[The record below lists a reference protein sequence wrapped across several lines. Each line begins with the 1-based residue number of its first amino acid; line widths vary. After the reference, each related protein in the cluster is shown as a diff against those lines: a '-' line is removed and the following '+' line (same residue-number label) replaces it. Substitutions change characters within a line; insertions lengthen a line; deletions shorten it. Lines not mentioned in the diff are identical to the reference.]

1 MASDPTQGLAQAPAA
16 RPSGADAQ
24 RITRNTLYLLA
35 GQVLGRGIGFAYILT
50 LARLLGVEEF
60 GLYNLVIGLV
70 SIAMTAVDFGL
81 ARLVLRDLARDP
93 QSTDRHLATLLPLR
107 MLLALAGYVLLLA
120 LVALSGYS
128 SRTLLLVAI
137 TAVALLPTSL
147 GMLFDVLFHARQQM
161 RYSAA
166 GDVVLGLTQ
175 FVAGVGVLL
184 AGGGLQAVLASN
196 IVAACAYCA
205 FLAWQV
211 RASGQ
216 RIRLHLERAL
226 AWQLLRKA
234 APYALVTLLAIVATR
249 SELLLLGALA
259 DQRALGLFSAAAK
272 FPETCLLLPAVFAAA
287 AAPVLAQCHA
297 SAPARLPEVY
307 GWMLRRVLLTTLP
320 VALAGVVLTPTIL
333 RTLFPATYG
342 AAAPLMQLLF
352 AGLPLAALQLV
363 NSAMLTMSNR
373 TRLMIGTAALAA
385 GVQLALAAL
394 LIAHQ
399 GLAGAAWS
407 AVLAPGLAFVLVYAC
422 LRRWLFGRVE
432 LRRQIGSPLLAAA
445 AGVAALAAWPA
456 GWDTLRLLPVL
467 GAYGAVLLALGA
479 VWPPPAGLP
488 ASDEVPA

>member
-226 AWQLLRKA
+226 AW
-234 APYALVTLLAIVATR
+234 
-249 SELLLLGALA
+249 
-259 DQRALGLFSAAAK
+259 
-272 FPETCLLLPAVFAAA
+272 
-287 AAPVLAQCHA
+287 
-297 SAPARLPEVY
+297 
-307 GWMLRRVLLTTLP
+307 
-320 VALAGVVLTPTIL
+320 
-333 RTLFPATYG
+333 
-342 AAAPLMQLLF
+342 
-352 AGLPLAALQLV
+352 
-363 NSAMLTMSNR
+363 
-373 TRLMIGTAALAA
+373 
-385 GVQLALAAL
+385 
-394 LIAHQ
+394 
-399 GLAGAAWS
+399 
-407 AVLAPGLAFVLVYAC
+407 
-422 LRRWLFGRVE
+422 
-432 LRRQIGSPLLAAA
+432 
-445 AGVAALAAWPA
+445 
-456 GWDTLRLLPVL
+456 
-467 GAYGAVLLALGA
+467 
-479 VWPPPAGLP
+479 
-488 ASDEVPA
+488 